1 MSVENKYYQ
10 YLKTLNGPFQ
20 KIVRLDFLQPD
31 NSVAFSLGGE
41 NQRIKFFG
49 ENKSLAFVQ
58 SGSLSVSLNN
68 GQRRKATITLS
79 NLDGAFEY
87 NVNKIWF
94 GQQVRLLMGV
104 LLPDDTEFYL
114 PQGVFYIKDPQSTFK
129 PNEKSVTFPLF
140 DKWAYLDG
148 TLSGKITEA
157 YQVKVPELGTGYLN
171 TYTAIS
177 SILKLSKYTH
187 QKTTNPL
194 EMIDSVT
201 PVLTNYYVY
210 NRYTIFYDDSVTN
223 TTQAT
228 SIPYTAC
235 PYDITENAGGN
246 YGHLLLQL
254 NDTFVGLIGYDQTGA
269 LRVDASQ
276 DYINDTDNPILWNF
290 TPNNSTFLGVTET
303 SKNSEVYNQV
313 VVVGEGKSGNEVWGS
328 ASNYDPLSDTNV
340 NLIGLKP
347 YYERKAEYWNSTQC
361 ADLAEYL
368 LKRKTVLQK
377 SITIECSQMFH
388 LYENCLVTVQRTD
401 KKGKPIEKH
410 LINSFTIPIGETG
423 NMTINA
429 TSVNDL
435 IFEFVKNE
443 NIKLPAD
450 SNAVILQYIQST
462 GTQAI
467 ELEAGSGVKFGNNID
482 FEITFSVIGEVAQ
495 SDGEYSYILGS
506 KDENNE
512 YSLSTKNGGQFVFGT
527 SVVNIP
533 ITQGKKYTISKKGN
547 VLEDLSSGLKKS
559 LPSATF
565 SIDINGCVFG
575 VSKKATTN
583 SILYGNVRVYRLKIW
598 DRDTLIGDYIPIWW
612 LYDENDLDYSDIML
626 YDIVSNEEE
635 FSRGTGN
642 FLPGPLVK

>member
-20 KIVRLDFLQPD
+20 KLVRLDFLQPD

-79 NLDGAFEY
+79 NLDRAFEY

-171 TYTAIS
+171 TYTAIK
-177 SILKLSKYTH
+177 SILELSKYTH

-210 NRYTIFYDDSVTN
+210 NSYIIFYDDSVTN

-228 SIPYTAC
+228 SISYTDC

-290 TPNNSTFLGVTET
+290 TPNNSNFLGVTET
-303 SKNSEVYNQV
+303 SKNSEVYNHV
-313 VVVGEGKSGNEVWGS
+313 VVVGEGKSGKEVWGS

-435 IFEFVKNE
+435 VFDFVKNE
-443 NIKLPAD
+443 NIIFPSD
-450 SNAVILQYIQST
+450 SNAVLLQYMQST
-462 GTQAI
+462 GFVVSKLSNLKI
-467 ELEAGSGVKFGNNID
+467 SNDID
-482 FEITFSVIGEVAQ
+482 FEITFSVVDETSHPVSEV
-495 SDGEYSYILGS
+495 SYIFGA

-533 ITQGKKYTISKKGN
+533 IIKGKKYTISKKGN
-547 VLEDLSSGLKKS
+547 VLEDLSSGIKKS
-559 LPSATF
+559 LPNSTF
-565 SIDINGCVFG
+565 NIDLNSCCVCG
-575 VSKKATTN
+575 AQTTDTTN
-583 SILYGNVRVYRLKIW
+583 PILWGAVRLYRLRILKDNI
-598 DRDTLIGDYIPIWW
+598 LIGDYVPVWW
-612 LYDENDLDYSDIML
+612 DYTEQRYGDIRLYNM
-626 YDIVSNEEE
+626 VSNILE
-635 FSRGTGN
+635 STVGADN